1 MNRLDFL
8 GNVRNYN
15 GKGNWSVEA
24 VQTRYREYCDAHV
37 DSFRSLDPKEAREG
51 DVLWIYPIMR
61 EVIQGIEEG
70 DVACI
75 ALGVRRQL
83 LFPLVLPHLE
93 MLPKVWKYFL
103 SDFDLSDGVKQ
114 STGRSFMQHTEAGWR
129 SGGGLCWRTT
139 RQGIANWR
147 LIHGDGRRHAAE
159 DRASIA
165 WIDFR
170 MPRKTHGYCRRAAA
184 SLLS

>member
-1 MNRLDFL
+1 MPDNNLKR
-8 GNVRNYN
+8 
-15 GKGNWSVEA
+15 
-24 VQTRYREYCDAHV
+24 
-37 DSFRSLDPKEAREG
+37 RSRPGTPDG
-51 DVLWIYPIMR
+51 
-61 EVIQGIEEG
+61 
-70 DVACI
+70 
-75 ALGVRRQL
+75 RQL
-83 LFPLVLPHLE
+83 EFPAVLPHLE

-147 LIHGDGRRHAAE
+147 LIHGEGRRHAAG
-159 DRASIA
+159 DRASIP

-184 SLLS
+184 SSLLS